1 MATVSFA
8 VHATGLPQGITQGAS
23 IEEVTEY
30 SLDNG
35 LRVLLAP
42 DASKPTTTVNM
53 TYLVGARNENYGE
66 TGMAHLLE
74 HMMFRGTPTMHNALA
89 EFSKRGLEANG
100 STSSDRTN
108 YYASFSADPKTLDWY
123 LGWQADAMV
132 NSLIS
137 RKDLDSEMTV
147 VRNEMERGE
156 NNPFQVL
163 LQKMQAAA
171 YQWHNYGKSTIGA
184 RSDVENVDIAQLKAF
199 YKEYYQPDN
208 AVLIITG
215 KFDVDATLNTLVKV
229 FGKIPRPERTLPPE
243 YTIEPVQ
250 DGERVVNLRRHGGTP
265 LIAAL
270 YHAPA
275 GGNTDFTALDLGVSI
290 LADTPSGPLYQNL
303 VGENLAASVFGFS
316 ADMFQPGYVF
326 FGAQLENGMD
336 QDKALAALRET
347 VQSVGQKK
355 FTEND
360 LQRVRN
366 KWLTDWSQVFA
377 SPPALASALSEAIA
391 SGDWRLFFLHRDQ
404 VENIK
409 LDDVQRVTTEY
420 LVASNSTLGKYI
432 PTETPVR
439 APLPEKPDFKT
450 LFKDY
455 VGKGSAPDVAA
466 FDPSPAHIDASTLR
480 TPLDLPNGEVQL
492 ALLPKPTRGDR
503 VQANLRIEFGN
514 ADNLL
519 GFREI
524 SSAAAALLD
533 HGTADMS
540 RQQIQDK
547 YNALQADVSIGGS
560 GGILSVD
567 MSTKREHL
575 PALVDLVLHI
585 VREANYPT
593 RELVEYQRQASTSI
607 SDAMNE
613 PSALASRALA
623 RHDNP
628 WPRNDIR
635 YTPTF
640 DEEKNEIAA
649 LTRQQLEDFHA
660 KFYGAGT
667 VLFSAVGAFDA
678 DQVKTALTN
687 GLKGWQVAPA
697 YKRLTNPYNPVPPQ
711 QFKINTP
718 DKANAFYLARA
729 PLKLSDTD
737 PDFPA
742 LYLANYLLGSSE
754 TSRLWTRVRVQDG
767 LSYDVRSSLNASSF
781 EESGTWTFYAIH
793 APQNTQKLL
802 TAVNDVIHNVLTK
815 GFTEEE
821 VQEGIKSLL
830 NYRKLARTRDG
841 VLASTWVNY
850 MERGRSFAWSA
861 EIDEALKGL
870 TAERVNTIVRQWL
883 NPAQLSLAIAADQSK
898 QKAGEETTAD
908 SVTGTKDQKKDK
920 PLPITESSKA
930 DKPVDTAPAAQPV
943 KREETKTPAEN
954 KVPAEAKSPVEAKLP
969 TEAKAPADAN
979 ASAEAK
985 VPAEVK
991 APAEAKAPAK
1001 AKVPAEVN

>member
-1 MATVSFA
+1 MHSFLQKLFARAGSLFLMATLACA
-8 VHATGLPQGITQGAS
+8 VHAAGLPQGITQGAS
-23 IEEVTEY
+23 IEGVTEY
-30 SLDNG
+30 SLENG

-53 TYLVGARNENYGE
+53 TYLVGSRNENYGE

-74 HMMFRGTPTMHNALA
+74 HMLFRGTPTLRNALA

-108 YYASFSADPKTLDWY
+108 YYASFSADPETLNWY

-137 RKDLDSEMTV
+137 REDLDSEMTV

-156 NNPFQVL
+156 NNPFQIL
-163 LQKMQAAA
+163 MQKMQAAA
-171 YQWHNYGKSTIGA
+171 YQWHSYGKSTIGA

-199 YKEYYQPDN
+199 YKQYYQPDN

-215 KFDVDATLNTLVKV
+215 RFDVDATLNTVAQV
-229 FGKIPRPERTLPPE
+229 FGKLPRPDRKLPPE
-243 YTIEPVQ
+243 YTVEPVQ

-275 GGNTDFTALDLGVSI
+275 AGNKDFTALDLGVTI
-290 LADTPSGPLYQNL
+290 LADTPSGRLYHNL

-316 ADMFQPGYVF
+316 ADMRQPGYVF
-326 FGAQLENGMD
+326 FGAQLENSMD
-336 QDKALAALRET
+336 QDKALSVLRET
-347 VQSVGQKK
+347 VQSVGQKN
-355 FTEND
+355 FTEPD

-366 KWLTDWSQVFA
+366 QWLTDWSQVFA
-377 SPPALASALSEAIA
+377 SPPALASALSESSA

-409 LDDVQRVTTEY
+409 LDDVQRVTTQY
-420 LVASNSTLGKYI
+420 LVASNSTVGKYI
-432 PTETPVR
+432 PTENPVR

-455 VGKGSAPDVAA
+455 VGKGATPDVAA
-466 FDPSPAHIDASTLR
+466 FDPSPEHIDASTLR

-503 VQANLRIEFGN
+503 VQANLLIEFGD

-519 GFREI
+519 GLREI

-533 HGTADMS
+533 HGTTDMS
-540 RQQIQDK
+540 RQEIQDK
-547 YNALQADVSIGGS
+547 YNALQADVSFGGS
-560 GGILSVD
+560 GGKLSVS

-575 PALVDLVLHI
+575 PAVIDLVLHI

-613 PSALASRALA
+613 PSALAARALA

-628 WPRNDIR
+628 WPRSDIR

-640 DEEKNEIAA
+640 EEEKDEIAA
-649 LTRQQLEDFHA
+649 LTRQQLDEFHA

-667 VLFSAVGAFDA
+667 VLFSAVGAFDP
-678 DQVKTALTN
+678 QEVKTAITK
-687 GLKGWQVAPA
+687 GLKGWQVAPE
-697 YKRLTNPYNPVPPQ
+697 YKRLSNPYNPVPPQ
-711 QFKINTP
+711 QFNINTP
-718 DKANAFYLARA
+718 DKANAFYLARS

-767 LSYDVRSSLNASSF
+767 LSYNVRSSLNASSF
-781 EESGTWTFYAIH
+781 EESGAWTFYAIH
-793 APQNTQKLL
+793 APENTQKLL
-802 TAVNDVIHNVLTK
+802 TAVNDVIQGVLDK
-815 GFTEEE
+815 GFTEDE

-841 VLASTWVNY
+841 LLASTWINY
-850 MERGRSFAWSA
+850 MERDRSFAWSA

-870 TAERVNTIVRQWL
+870 TAERVNATVRQWL
-883 NPAQLSLAIAADQSK
+883 NPAQLSVAIAADQSK
-898 QKAGEETTAD
+898 QKAGQHEPADDAVKDSTTKKGQPQPATEIPD
-908 SVTGTKDQKKDK
+908 TDKSVKTTSANQPDK
-920 PLPITESSKA
+920 PEQARK
-930 DKPVDTAPAAQPV
+930 APAA
-943 KREETKTPAEN
+943 
-954 KVPAEAKSPVEAKLP
+954 
-969 TEAKAPADAN
+969 
-979 ASAEAK
+979 
-985 VPAEVK
+985 
-991 APAEAKAPAK
+991 
-1001 AKVPAEVN
+1001 VN